1 MTIKKWQQALGW
13 DQSGPSHIFINHVF
27 WAVSGLV
34 GLGAAALLFASGIAF
49 AAAQDLPR
57 TDEQLVNTIRT
68 AIDARDY
75 EPFEQL
81 VYWEGAGKIKRRIVR
96 FEIRRGFGRKI
107 DTIALE
113 DFPKEGMAKI
123 DAMKQV
129 RVNMP
134 VTHRVRVTFD
144 EPPLEKTGRQPTSV
158 FLVGKQDGA
167 YRIALV
173 VRNFD
178 DDDD

>member
-1 MTIKKWQQALGW
+1 MNNKKLERLSGW
-13 DQSGPSHIFINHVF
+13 ARKMPGRIFLTASKLF
-27 WAVSGLV
+27 
-34 GLGAAALLFASGIAF
+34 GLGAVGCFMLAGVALS
-49 AAAQDLPR
+49 AAQDLPR
-57 TDEQLVNTIRT
+57 TDDDLVETIRS
-68 AIDARDY
+68 AMVAKDF

-81 VYWEGAGKIKRRIVR
+81 VNWEGAGKIKRRIVR

-107 DTIALE
+107 DKIDIE
-113 DFPKEGMAKI
+113 DFPKDGLAKI
-123 DAMKQV
+123 EAMEKL

-144 EPPLEKTGRQPTSV
+144 EPPLERTGRQPTSV

-167 YRIALV
+167 FRIALV

>member
-1 MTIKKWQQALGW
+1 MNKKKRERLSGW
-13 DQSGPSHIFINHVF
+13 ANTAPGRLFLTASR
-27 WAVSGLV
+27 LL
-34 GLGAAALLFASGIAF
+34 GLGAVGLCFMLTSMVVSAAES
-49 AAAQDLPR
+49 LPR
-57 TDEQLVNTIRT
+57 TDDDLIKTIKSAMVT
-68 AIDARDY
+68 KDF

-81 VYWEGAGKIKRRIVR
+81 VNWEGAGKIKRRIVR

-107 DTIALE
+107 DRIAIE

-123 DAMKQV
+123 DAMKQL

-144 EPPLEKTGRQPTSV
+144 EPPLARTGRAPTSV

-178 DDDD
+178 DDDDD